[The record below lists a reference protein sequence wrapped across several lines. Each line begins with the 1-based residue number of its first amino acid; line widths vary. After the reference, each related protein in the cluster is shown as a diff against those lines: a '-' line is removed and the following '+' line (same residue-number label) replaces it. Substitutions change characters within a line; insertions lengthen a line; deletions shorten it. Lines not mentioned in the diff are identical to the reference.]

1 MSKLLENKQII
12 HIAAEILV
20 LVGITFYFS
29 SKNKKLSEHI
39 EDLSQRLEDQED
51 LIQKHEQIIRQL
63 VQRMNSTN
71 GGRNVPPQTVP
82 VSTTNSGPRLGSKSS
97 KSKRKTPNPTPTP
110 SSVQSPE
117 QQPNRRLSGP
127 KVSFMDNEE
136 VNEQS
141 AHTDELSSED
151 DSDLDAEIADELQEL
166 QEVEEQ
172 DGLKKRI

>member
-63 VQRMNSTN
+63 VQRINSTN
-71 GGRNVPPQTVP
+71 GGRNVPPQPVP

-97 KSKRKTPNPTPTP
+97 KSKRKTPNPTP
-110 SSVQSPE
+110 SSAQSPE

-127 KVSFMDNEE
+127 TVSFMDNEE

-141 AHTDELSSED
+141 AHIDELSSED

>member
-1 MSKLLENKQII
+1 MSKILENKQII

-51 LIQKHEQIIRQL
+51 LIKKHEQIIRQL
-63 VQRMNSTN
+63 VQRINSTN
-71 GGRNVPPQTVP
+71 EGRNVPPQPVP

-97 KSKRKTPNPTPTP
+97 KSKRKTPNPTPSSAQIPKQP
-110 SSVQSPE
+110 S
-117 QQPNRRLSGP
+117 RRLSGP
-127 KVSFMDNEE
+127 TVSFMDNEK

-141 AHTDELSSED
+141 AHIDELSSED